1 MGLLTAYHKVNPA
14 ILLNRLRH
22 RVPQRLR
29 LAHVRLRSEA
39 VLARRCGQLLCGLRE
54 AVESEEGGLARVLE
68 GLARP
73 AQARIAR
80 GTFIWRAPST

>member
-29 LAHVRLRSEA
+29 LAHVRLRGEA
-39 VLARRCGQLLCGLRE
+39 VLARRGGELLGGLGE
-54 AVESEEGGLARVLE
+54 TVESEEGGLVRLLA

-73 AQARIAR
+73 AKALVAR